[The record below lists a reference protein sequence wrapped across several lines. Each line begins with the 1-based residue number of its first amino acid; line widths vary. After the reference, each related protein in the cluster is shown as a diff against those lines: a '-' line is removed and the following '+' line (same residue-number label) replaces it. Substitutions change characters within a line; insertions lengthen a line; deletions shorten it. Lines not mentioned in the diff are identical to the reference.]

1 MDNQQKGPTPQ
12 DILVSLQAEVASQSQ
27 MLADL
32 TQTINDLADDVLRM
46 RRVIVMMGWLII
58 IGGAVV
64 FAAWLLSS
72 LSWYWG
78 F

>member
-12 DILVSLQAEVASQSQ
+12 DILVSLQAEAASQSQ